1 MDCTDAGHSRC
12 AMAGRLT
19 TLPCCADAM
28 EHRSNTYYSRPSQA
42 DSGALFER
50 QRRLK
55 IEVLCPTR
63 SMPKIVSDEVRI
75 AERRRLKRRGRRARG
90 FGSQNGDCPA
100 TAGGTS
106 FRDGGRFCL
115 AAFLSPW

>member
-1 MDCTDAGHSRC
+1 MQWNIDQ
-12 AMAGRLT
+12 
-19 TLPCCADAM
+19 TLIIQ
-28 EHRSNTYYSRPSQA
+28 RPSHA
-42 DSGALFER
+42 DSGALSEP

-63 SMPKIVSDEVRI
+63 SMPKVVSDEVRI
-75 AERRRLKRRGRRARG
+75 AEPPRLKRRWRRAHG

-115 AAFLSPW
+115 AAFPSPW